1 MEKALQMKTINF
13 LIIIVFFIGC
23 SHPNESTNNL
33 DVGEALITIENSE
46 FAAIAFIGN
55 QVLAETQFEKISL
68 IINDS
73 VKVEILRENFLEEQT
88 IWTRENYYSQDIIFS
103 LQYNYY
109 GGFPYSPLEGHLTID
124 LHTELIISGEFEFT
138 LTGGAYGCITCPE
151 ALRDIQGKFIAEI
164 E

>member
-1 MEKALQMKTINF
+1 MKTINI

-23 SHPNESTNNL
+23 SNPNENTDNL

-46 FAAIAFIGN
+46 FSAIALMGN

-73 VKVEILRENFLEEQT
+73 VKVEILQENFLEEQT
-88 IWTRENYYSQDIIFS
+88 IWTRENYYSQDILFS

-109 GGFPYSPLEGHLTID
+109 GGSPYSPLEGHLSINQR
-124 LHTELIISGEFEFT
+124 TELIISGEFEFT
-138 LTGGAYGCITCPE
+138 LTGGAYSCITCPE
-151 ALRDIQGKFIAEI
+151 ALRDIQGKFIVGI